1 MDTEKIEMRPKG
13 KLYIF
18 GLTFLFLFL
27 SAFLFVSP
35 IILIIGKSYFVAI
48 LSCGISI
55 PLTILLIREI
65 VRYKIVLT
73 PTKIYLSANR
83 TLFITYHKDLKI
95 SYKGLRSMQYILG
108 MGPTSILMSV
118 IVLNYEKG
126 RPKNLDVNRFSAKQ
140 VTTIINTIKQFA
152 EAYNSYPIEI
162 KPDIIQKGYKRKY

>member
-18 GLTFLFLFL
+18 TLTFFFLFL
-27 SAFLFVSP
+27 SVF
-35 IILIIGKSYFVAI
+35 LIIAPI
-48 LSCGISI
+48 LFIIDKDYWALILCVLPGI
-55 PLTILLIREI
+55 LTVLLIREI

-95 SYKGLRSMQYILG
+95 SYKGLQSMQYILG

>member
-18 GLTFLFLFL
+18 TLTFFFLFL
-27 SAFLFVSP
+27 SVF
-35 IILIIGKSYFVAI
+35 LIIAPI
-48 LSCGISI
+48 LFIIDKDYWALILCVLPGI
-55 PLTILLIREI
+55 LTVLLIREI

>member
-1 MDTEKIEMRPKG
+1 MRPKG

-18 GLTFLFLFL
+18 TLTFFFLFL
-27 SAFLFVSP
+27 SVF
-35 IILIIGKSYFVAI
+35 LIIAPI
-48 LSCGISI
+48 LFIIDKDYWALILCVLPGI
-55 PLTILLIREI
+55 LTVLLIREI

-95 SYKGLRSMQYILG
+95 SYKGLQSMQYILG

>member
-1 MDTEKIEMRPKG
+1 MRPKG

-18 GLTFLFLFL
+18 TLTFFFLFL
-27 SAFLFVSP
+27 SVF
-35 IILIIGKSYFVAI
+35 LIIAPI
-48 LSCGISI
+48 LFIIDKDYWALILCVLPGI
-55 PLTILLIREI
+55 LTVLLIREI

-95 SYKGLRSMQYILG
+95 SYKGLQSMQYILG

-162 KPDIIQKGYKRKY
+162 KPDIIQKGYKRK

>member
-27 SAFLFVSP
+27 SVF
-35 IILIIGKSYFVAI
+35 LIIAPI
-48 LSCGISI
+48 LFIIDKDYWALILCVLPGI
-55 PLTILLIREI
+55 LTVLLIREI

>member
-18 GLTFLFLFL
+18 TLTFFFLFL
-27 SAFLFVSP
+27 SVF
-35 IILIIGKSYFVAI
+35 LIIAPI
-48 LSCGISI
+48 LFIIDKDYWALILCVLPGI
-55 PLTILLIREI
+55 LTVLLIREI

-95 SYKGLRSMQYILG
+95 SYKGLQSMQYILG

-118 IVLNYEKG
+118 IDLNYEKG

>member
-18 GLTFLFLFL
+18 TLTFFFLFL
-27 SAFLFVSP
+27 SVF
-35 IILIIGKSYFVAI
+35 LIIAPI
-48 LSCGISI
+48 LFIIDKDYWALILCVLPGI
-55 PLTILLIREI
+55 LTVLLIREI

-95 SYKGLRSMQYILG
+95 SYKGLQSMQYILG

-118 IVLNYEKG
+118 IALNYEKG
-126 RPKNLDVNRFSAKQ
+126 KLKYLDVNRFSAKQ

>member
-18 GLTFLFLFL
+18 TLTFFFLFL
-27 SAFLFVSP
+27 SVF
-35 IILIIGKSYFVAI
+35 LIIAPI
-48 LSCGISI
+48 LFIIDKDYWALILCVLPGI
-55 PLTILLIREI
+55 LTVLLIREI

-95 SYKGLRSMQYILG
+95 SYKGLQYMQYIMG
-108 MGPTSILMSV
+108 MGTTSILMSV

>member
-1 MDTEKIEMRPKG
+1 MRPKG

-18 GLTFLFLFL
+18 TLTFFFLFL
-27 SAFLFVSP
+27 SVF
-35 IILIIGKSYFVAI
+35 LIIAPI
-48 LSCGISI
+48 LFIIDKDYWALILCILPGI
-55 PLTILLIREI
+55 LTVLLIREI

-95 SYKGLRSMQYILG
+95 SYKGLQSMQYILG

-118 IVLNYEKG
+118 IALNYEKG
-126 RPKNLDVNRFSAKQ
+126 KLKYLDVNRFSAKQ